1 MSIRPILAA
10 LLITALTA
18 SLHAQR
24 AKKPAPE
31 TREQLVA
38 KAMAADGLGEM
49 IQVLRPIRFQVDR
62 SLDPSEWLHL
72 DNRGPDL
79 LRPLP
84 ATVTRVRGKDGAAD
98 RLIIDSPNFD
108 VPCRFE
114 GAIAADGIAVNG
126 EARCTGSADTWTFVA
141 RIVWPRKS
149 GGL

>member
-1 MSIRPILAA
+1 MMG
-10 LLITALTA
+10 LTA

-24 AKKPAPE
+24 AKTPPP

-49 IQVLRPIRFQVDR
+49 IEVLQPIRFQVDR
-62 SLDPSEWLHL
+62 ALDASQWWHL

-84 ATVTRVRGKDGAAD
+84 ATVTLVRGKDGAAD
-98 RLIIDSPNFD
+98 RLVIDSPNFD

-114 GAIAADGIAVNG
+114 GAIAVDRVAVNG
-126 EARCTGSADTWTFVA
+126 EARCAGSADTWPFVA

-149 GGL
+149 GGR